1 MPRNCILPIFPIL
14 LLEYVVIYV
23 ASAVL
28 GHILRTDAI
37 RPGSLEPS
45 CHHPCQGCIMQEEGI
60 PSPDDETALLVPC
73 LAHIKVVPLPLVP
86 SDVHLVPIA
95 YSEKL
100 NRMSVEGH
108 VVLEDP
114 Q

>member
-1 MPRNCILPIFPIL
+1 MLPVQSSVISSGQMRYAPVPSSHPATIL
-14 LLEYVVIYV
+14 VK
-23 ASAVL
+23 
-28 GHILRTDAI
+28 
-37 RPGSLEPS
+37 
-45 CHHPCQGCIMQEEGI
+45 GCIMQEEGVS
-60 PSPDDETALLVPC
+60 SPDDETALLVPC
-73 LAHIKVVPLPLVP
+73 LAHIKVVSLPLVP